1 MSQLLLQTSW
11 LIPIYC
17 FIGSALSIPWASG
30 LVKRTGPRPAA
41 YVNLLMT
48 LLAFAHGTLAFQA
61 SLHFAD
67 VTLKFP
73 WLQVADIDFTFWIH
87 LSSTTLGVMELVTG
101 MSLLAQL
108 YALGYME
115 KDWSVARFFT
125 LMGFF
130 EGALSGLAISDSLLL
145 SYALLEM
152 LTLSTFL
159 IVGFWYAQPLV
170 VTAARDAFLT
180 KRVGDILL
188 LSGMVSL
195 ATFSGTLN
203 FPELYEWKETANLS
217 PIVAT
222 FLGFCLIAGPIGKC
236 AQFPLNLW
244 LDEAMEGA
252 NPASIMRNTV
262 VLSCGAYILIKLQP
276 LVALSPIAQDAL
288 IIVGAVTAIGTS
300 MMAIAQID
308 LKRTLSH
315 SSSAYLGLVFMAVGL
330 KWTNV
335 ALLILLTH
343 AIAKGLLFMCVGAI
357 ILNTNSQDLRGLGG
371 LWSRMPVTTMSYIIG
386 SLGLIGLFP
395 LGGFWALE
403 EGIAIF
409 EAYEPWY
416 VVVVLFV
423 NVLSAINL
431 IRVFR
436 LVFLGDIQPKTKR
449 TPEVAWAM
457 AVPMVILMVVTLL
470 TPFLMTSLALL
481 PPIANLRLAGIELV
495 ASGVVGC
502 LIGALMPLS
511 RSWSRPIQRYRRF
524 LQDFL
529 AYDFYTEKLYE
540 ITVVAAVSTL
550 SRIGV
555 WVDRYIVDGLV
566 NFVGVASLFSGES
579 LKYSATGQSQTYALT
594 ILMGVG
600 LISGCIIYWFIW

>member
-11 LIPIYC
+11 LVPIYC

-48 LLAFAHGTLAFQA
+48 LLAFIHGTLAFRQ
-61 SLHFAD
+61 SLYFD
-67 VTLKFP
+67 DITLKFP
-73 WLQVADIDFTFWIH
+73 WLQVADVDFTLWIH
-87 LSSTTLGVMELVTG
+87 LSPTTLGVMELVTG

-188 LSGMVSL
+188 LSGMVTL

-203 FPELYEWKETANLS
+203 FPELYEWKDHAELS
-217 PIVAT
+217 PLVAT
-222 FLGFCLIAGPIGKC
+222 FLGFCLIAGPVGKC

-262 VLSCGAYILIKLQP
+262 VLSCGAYVLIKLQP
-276 LVALSPIAQDAL
+276 IIALSPVAQDAL
-288 IIVGAVTAIGTS
+288 VVIGAITAIGTS

-343 AIAKGLLFMCVGAI
+343 AIAKGLLFMCVGSI
-357 ILNTNSQDLRGLGG
+357 ILSTNSQDLRGLGG

-403 EGIAIF
+403 QGVAIF
-409 EAYEPWY
+409 ASYQPWM
-416 VVVVLFV
+416 VGVVLLV
-423 NVLSAINL
+423 NTLSAINL

-436 LVFLGDIQPKTKR
+436 LVFLGDVQPKTKR
-449 TPEVAWAM
+449 TPEVAWPM

-470 TPFLMTSLALL
+470 TPFLMTSLSLL
-481 PPIANLRLAGIELV
+481 PPVANLRLAGIELL

-502 LIGALMPLS
+502 LIGARMPLS
-511 RSWSRPIQRYRRF
+511 RSWSRPIQKSRRF

-529 AYDFYTEKLYE
+529 AYDFYTERLYE

-550 SRIGV
+550 SRMGAWI
-555 WVDRYIVDGLV
+555 DRYIVDGFV